1 MAGSFFSNG
10 WLFFLEWLAL
20 FFSNAYHAK
29 AAADACAQYL
39 MDASFRV
46 YSLLSAEPL
55 SGCAL

>member
-1 MAGSFFSNG
+1 MA
-10 WLFFLEWLAL
+10 LFFLEWLAL